1 MGQEF
6 LPTWGLHLRLTAV
19 LSQVYSAPFR
29 PTPHQQQA
37 SIPHT
42 HSMIFRGCWWSRAN
56 LDMTQAKTKAT
67 SISDL
72 AAINKAALLGGGGS
86 CRRMLFKYHMKWR
99 LERQM
104 PPLLEI
110 LRLKSPVMCGHWGL
124 CAHINRNVPQLELK
138 QNLAGE
144 QIGKKS

>member
-1 MGQEF
+1 MLNKKKPSQSVFKDHTELADREFRLGFNPAGTSFIWKLISVYMYTHTQSSTSCCFMGQEF

-56 LDMTQAKTKAT
+56 LDMTSQNQSHLHFWSGCHQQG
-67 SISDL
+67 SITWRRRKL
-72 AAINKAALLGGGGS
+72 QTHAI
-86 CRRMLFKYHMKWR
+86 
-99 LERQM
+99 
-104 PPLLEI
+104 
-110 LRLKSPVMCGHWGL
+110 
-124 CAHINRNVPQLELK
+124 
-138 QNLAGE
+138 
-144 QIGKKS
+144 

>member
-1 MGQEF
+1 
-6 LPTWGLHLRLTAV
+6 
-19 LSQVYSAPFR
+19 
-29 PTPHQQQA
+29 
-37 SIPHT
+37 
-42 HSMIFRGCWWSRAN
+42 
-56 LDMTQAKTKAT
+56 MTQAKTKAT
-67 SISDL
+67 SISAL